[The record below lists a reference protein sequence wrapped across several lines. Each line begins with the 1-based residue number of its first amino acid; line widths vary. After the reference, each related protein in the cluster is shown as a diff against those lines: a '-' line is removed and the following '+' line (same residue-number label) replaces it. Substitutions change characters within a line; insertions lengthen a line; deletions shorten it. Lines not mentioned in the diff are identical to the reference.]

1 MKSGSS
7 LRAVTLPPPA
17 GTILLYAADGLSAKQ
32 GDLGPSGRPRTPR
45 RSIWVPLFRDYI
57 ETDEGLGTLHS
68 LAKDGMTAWDCSPD
82 QLDSLVDAFADISFR
97 ALSVAALEH
106 FAATAHEKI
115 TLKRPQKT
123 PEPTLPKPEPNSVAP
138 PHVAT
143 APLRPSGRTLFHR
156 LTP

>member
-1 MKSGSS
+1 

-17 GTILLYAADGLSAKQ
+17 GTILLYAADGLSAKR
-32 GDLGPSGRPRTPR
+32 GDLSPAGRPRTPR

-106 FAATAHEKI
+106 FAATAHEKV
-115 TLKRPQKT
+115 LM
-123 PEPTLPKPEPNSVAP
+123 PELPKKSVPESPKPAP
-138 PHVAT
+138 HDSAKPFIQST
-143 APLRPSGRTLFHR
+143 EPRRPTTRSPLHR